1 MASPLQMK
9 SRPKPAAVGGRKSD
23 VPDDARRILQEG
35 MTLEKAGRNDEAAQR
50 YYAVLKK
57 YPDQPDANYLM
68 GLVAARSDD
77 IDVAIGC
84 FEKAV
89 KGRPKAPDF
98 LVKLGRAYLEANM
111 YFEAEE
117 QLLKAVRLAP
127 KDPEGL
133 TILGDVYR
141 KSDRPEKAEIFFKR
155 ALAIRKDFPRA
166 FTGLAQ
172 AKMAQGD
179 HDTAIAMYR
188 DAIARG
194 LRVPQSWR
202 GYAMGQKFSGDAAE
216 IDTVEALLDE
226 YDGKN
231 QAKARSSLLWAAGK
245 MANDIGQYD
254 RAFHHFNAAK
264 TTDYD
269 DYNLSAYADKVALMK
284 ELFTAEFFAER
295 ADFGNDS
302 NRPIFVFGMPRSGT
316 TLTEQIIASHPRVH
330 AGSEVVFFNHAT
342 DVFGYRSGNM
352 DNFAKNVRDLDAKR
366 AAAIADEFLDYLK
379 KFSATAPHVTDKMPH
394 NFERLWL
401 IAPLFP
407 KATYIHCTRNPIDN
421 CVSIF
426 TNPLNQ
432 GHSYSRTL
440 EDLGGYYRLYKEL
453 TEHFLSVIPVD
464 VLESRYEEL
473 VADQEAK
480 SRALV
485 AHAGLEWDDAS
496 LRYYEHATSVRTLSH
511 WQVRQPV
518 YQSSVERW
526 RRYGANLN
534 PLIRALGDLAPADAN
549 VAENAD
555 ATIADEPFRKSR

>member
-1 MASPLQMK
+1 MP
-9 SRPKPAAVGGRKSD
+9 PAAGGKKKSS
-23 VPDDARRILQEG
+23 VPEDARRILQNG
-35 MTLEKAGRNDEAAQR
+35 LLLEKAGRNDEAAQH
-50 YYAVLKK
+50 YHAVLKR

-98 LVKLGRAYLEANM
+98 LVKLGRAYLKANM

-155 ALAIRKDFPRA
+155 ALAIRKDYPRA
-166 FTGLAQ
+166 FTGMAQ
-172 AKMAQGD
+172 VKMAQGE
-179 HDTAIAMYR
+179 HDTAIEMYR
-188 DAIARG
+188 DAIAKG

-202 GYAMGQKFSGDAAE
+202 GYAMGQKFSDDAPE
-216 IDTVEALLDE
+216 IDTVEALLGK

-231 QAKARSSLLWAAGK
+231 QVKARSCLLWAAGK
-245 MANDIGQYD
+245 MANDTGQYD
-254 RAFHHFNAAK
+254 RAFGHFIAAK
-264 TTDYD
+264 KADYD
-269 DYNLSAYADKVALMK
+269 DYDLSAYAEKVARLK
-284 ELFTAEFFAER
+284 ELFTADFFAER
-295 ADFGNDS
+295 AEFSNDS
-302 NRPIFVFGMPRSGT
+302 NRPIFIFGMPRSGT
-316 TLTEQIIASHPRVH
+316 TLTEQILASHPRVH
-330 AGSEVVFFNHAT
+330 AGSEVVFFNQAT
-342 DVFGYRSGNM
+342 DVMGYRSGNM
-352 DNFAKNVRDLDAKR
+352 DEFARNVGDLDSKR
-366 AAAIADEFLDYLK
+366 ATAIAKEFLDYLK
-379 KFSATAPHVTDKMPH
+379 KLSTTAPHVTDKMPH

-401 IAPLFP
+401 IALLFP

-426 TNPLNQ
+426 TNPFNKA
-432 GHSYSRTL
+432 HAYSRTL
-440 EDLGGYYRLYKEL
+440 QDLGGYYRLYREL
-453 TEHFLSVIPVD
+453 TEHFCSVIPVE

-480 SRALV
+480 SRALI

-518 YQSSVERW
+518 YKTSVERW
-526 RRYGANLN
+526 RRYGASLD
-534 PLIRALGDLAPADAN
+534 PLIRALGDLAPADAI
-549 VAENAD
+549 VSENAD
-555 ATIADEPFRKSR
+555 APLGISG

>member
-9 SRPKPAAVGGRKSD
+9 TRPMPAAAGGKKSS
-23 VPDDARRILQEG
+23 VPEDARRILQEG
-35 MTLEKAGRNDEAAQR
+35 MMLEKAGRNDEAAQR

-68 GLVAARSDD
+68 GLVAARSGD
-77 IDVAIGC
+77 IDVAISC

-98 LVKLGRAYLEANM
+98 LVKLGRAYLKANM
-111 YFEAEE
+111 FFEAEE

-127 KDPEGL
+127 KDPEAL

-155 ALAIRKDFPRA
+155 ALAIRKDYPRA
-166 FTGLAQ
+166 FTGLAHV
-172 AKMAQGD
+172 KMAQGD

-188 DAIARG
+188 DAISRD

-202 GYAMGQKFSGDAAE
+202 GYAMGQKFSGDVAE
-216 IDTVEALLDE
+216 IDTVEALLGK
-226 YDGKN
+226 YDGEK
-231 QAKARSSLLWAAGK
+231 QSKARSSLLWAAGK

-254 RAFHHFNAAK
+254 RAFRHYVAAK

-269 DYNLSAYADKVALMK
+269 DYDLSLYADKVAFLK

-295 ADFGNDS
+295 AEFGNDS
-302 NRPIFVFGMPRSGT
+302 NRPIFIFGMPRSGT

-330 AGSEVVFFNHAT
+330 AGSEVVFFNQAT
-342 DVFGYRSGNM
+342 DVLGYRSGNL
-352 DNFAKNVRDLDAKR
+352 DEFAKTVRDIDAKR
-366 AAAIADEFLDYLK
+366 AAAIAREFLDYLK
-379 KFSATAPHVTDKMPH
+379 KFSSTAPHVTDKMPH

-401 IAPLFP
+401 IALLFP

-426 TNPLNQ
+426 TNPFNQ
-432 GHSYSRTL
+432 AHSYSRTL
-440 EDLGGYYRLYKEL
+440 EDLGGYYRLYNEL
-453 TEHFLSVIPVD
+453 TEHLCSVIPVD

-480 SRALV
+480 SRRLI

-496 LRYYEHATSVRTLSH
+496 LRYYDHATSVRTLSH

-518 YQSSVERW
+518 YESSVERW
-526 RRYGANLN
+526 RRYGANLD
-534 PLIRALGDLAPADAN
+534 PLIRALGDLAPADA
-549 VAENAD
+549 VVG
-555 ATIADEPFRKSR
+555 KSG

>member
-9 SRPKPAAVGGRKSD
+9 PRPMPAAAGGKKSS
-23 VPDDARRILQEG
+23 VPEDARHILQEG
-35 MTLEKAGRNDEAAQR
+35 LLLEKAGRNDEAAQR

-98 LVKLGRAYLEANM
+98 LVKLGRAYLKANM
-111 YFEAEE
+111 YFEAED

-155 ALAIRKDFPRA
+155 ALAIRKDYPRA

-172 AKMAQGD
+172 VKMAQGD
-179 HDTAIAMYR
+179 HNTAIEMYR
-188 DAIARG
+188 DAIAKG

-216 IDTVEALLDE
+216 IDTVEALLDK
-226 YDGKN
+226 YDTKS
-231 QAKARSSLLWAAGK
+231 QANARSSLFWAAGK

-254 RAFHHFNAAK
+254 RAFGHFIAAK
-264 TTDYD
+264 KVDYD
-269 DYNLSAYADKVALMK
+269 DYDLSTDADKVAFMK
-284 ELFTAEFFAER
+284 ELFTPEFFAER
-295 ADFGNDS
+295 AEFANDS
-302 NRPIFVFGMPRSGT
+302 NRPIFIFGMPRSGT

-330 AGSEVVFFNHAT
+330 AGSEVVFFNQAT
-342 DVFGYRSGNM
+342 DFLGYRSSNL
-352 DNFAKNVRDLDAKR
+352 DEFAKAACGLNAKR
-366 AAAIADEFLDYLK
+366 AAAIAGEFLDYLK

-401 IAPLFP
+401 IALLFP

-426 TNPLNQ
+426 TNPFNAA
-432 GHSYSRTL
+432 HSYSRTL
-440 EDLGGYYRLYKEL
+440 EELGGYYRLYKEL
-453 TEHFLSVIPVD
+453 TEHFCSVIPVD

-480 SRALV
+480 SRALI
-485 AHAGLEWDDAS
+485 AHAGLEWDEAS

-518 YQSSVERW
+518 YKTSVERW
-526 RRYGANLN
+526 RRYGANLD
-534 PLIRALGDLAPADAN
+534 PLIRALGDLAPADA
-549 VAENAD
+549 VTGENCRCAPLD
-555 ATIADEPFRKSR
+555 SSG

>member
-9 SRPKPAAVGGRKSD
+9 SRPAPAAAGGKKSG
-23 VPDDARRILQEG
+23 VPEDARRILQEG
-35 MTLEKAGRNDEAAQR
+35 MMLEKAGRNDEAAQR

-98 LVKLGRAYLEANM
+98 LVKLGRAYLKANM

-133 TILGDVYR
+133 TILGNVYS
-141 KSDRPEKAEIFFKR
+141 KADKPEKAEIFFKR
-155 ALAIRKDFPRA
+155 ALAVRKDYPRA

-179 HDTAIAMYR
+179 HETATAMYR
-188 DAIARG
+188 DTIARG

-202 GYAMGQKFSGDAAE
+202 GYAMGQKFSGDVAE
-216 IDTVEALLDE
+216 IDTVEALLDK
-226 YDGKN
+226 YDTKK

-245 MANDIGQYD
+245 MANDLGQYD
-254 RAFHHFNAAK
+254 RAFDHFIVAK
-264 TTDYD
+264 KTDYD
-269 DYNLSAYADKVALMK
+269 NYDLSVYADKVAFLK
-284 ELFTAEFFAER
+284 EFFTAGFFAER

-302 NRPIFVFGMPRSGT
+302 NRPIFIFGMPRSGT

-330 AGSEVVFFNHAT
+330 AGSEVVFFNQAT
-342 DVFGYRSGNM
+342 DVLGFRSGNM
-352 DNFAKNVRDLDAKR
+352 GEFAGIVRDLDAKR
-366 AAAIADEFLDYLK
+366 AAAIAAEFLDYLK
-379 KFSATAPHVTDKMPH
+379 KFSTTAPHVTDKMPH

-401 IAPLFP
+401 IALLFP

-426 TNPLNQ
+426 TNPFNKA
-432 GHSYSRTL
+432 HSYSRTL

-453 TEHFLSVIPVD
+453 TEHFCSVIPVS

-480 SRALV
+480 SRALI

-496 LRYYEHATSVRTLSH
+496 LRYYDHATSVRTLSH

-518 YQSSVERW
+518 YKTSVERW
-526 RRYGANLN
+526 RRYGANLD
-534 PLIRALGDLAPADAN
+534 PLIRSLGDLAPADAN
-549 VAENAD
+549 VGENAD
-555 ATIADEPFRKSR
+555 AAIADASLKTSG

>member
-1 MASPLQMK
+1 MAPPLQTK
-9 SRPKPAAVGGRKSD
+9 SRAISAAAGGKKSN
-23 VPDDARRILQEG
+23 VPEDARRMLQEG
-35 MTLEKAGRNDEAAQR
+35 LLLEKAGRNDEAAQH

-89 KGRPKAPDF
+89 KGRPKTPDF
-98 LVKLGRAYLEANM
+98 LVKLGRAYLKANM
-111 YFEAEE
+111 FFEAEE

-127 KDPEGL
+127 RDPEGL

-141 KSDRPEKAEIFFKR
+141 KSDRPDKAELFFRR

-166 FTGLAQ
+166 YTGLAQ
-172 AKMAQGD
+172 VKMAQGE
-179 HDTAIAMYR
+179 HDTAIKMYR

-216 IDTVEALLDE
+216 IDTVEALLE
-226 YDGKN
+226 KYDGKK
-231 QAKARSSLLWAAGK
+231 QPKARSSLHWAAGK
-245 MANDIGQYD
+245 MANDLGQYD
-254 RAFHHFNAAK
+254 RAFGHFIAGKKA
-264 TTDYD
+264 DYD
-269 DYNLSAYADKVALMK
+269 DYDLSAYAEKVAILK
-284 ELFTAEFFAER
+284 ELFTADFFAER

-302 NRPIFVFGMPRSGT
+302 NRPIFIFGMPRSGT
-316 TLTEQIIASHPRVH
+316 TLTEQIIASHPRIH
-330 AGSEVVFFNHAT
+330 AGSEVVFFNQAT
-342 DVFGYRSGNM
+342 DVLGYRSGNM
-352 DNFAKNVRDLDAKR
+352 DEFARNVGDLDARR
-366 AAAIADEFLDYLK
+366 AGAIAREFLDYLK

-401 IAPLFP
+401 IALLFP

-426 TNPLNQ
+426 TNPFNQ
-432 GHSYSRTL
+432 AHSYSRTL
-440 EDLGGYYRLYKEL
+440 ADLGGYYRLYKEL
-453 TEHFLSVIPVD
+453 TEHFCSVIPVK

-473 VADQEAK
+473 VADQEEK
-480 SRALV
+480 SRLLI

-518 YQSSVERW
+518 YKTSVERW
-526 RRYGANLN
+526 RRYGANLD
-534 PLIRALGDLAPADAN
+534 PLIRALGDLAPVDAN
-549 VAENAD
+549 IGESDDTA
-555 ATIADEPFRKSR
+555 IADETFSEAR

>member
-1 MASPLQMK
+1 M
-9 SRPKPAAVGGRKSD
+9 PAAAGGKKSGI
-23 VPDDARRILQEG
+23 PADARSILQEG
-35 MTLEKAGRNDEAAQR
+35 MMLEKAGNKDEAAQR

-98 LVKLGRAYLEANM
+98 LVKLGRAYLKANM

-127 KDPEGL
+127 KEPEGL
-133 TILGDVYR
+133 TILGEVYQ
-141 KSDRPEKAEIFFKR
+141 KSDQPEKAEIFYKR

-166 FTGLAQ
+166 FTGLAHV
-172 AKMAQGD
+172 KMAQGN
-179 HDTAIAMYR
+179 HDTAMTMYR

-202 GYAMGQKFSGDAAE
+202 GYAMAQKFSGDVAE
-216 IDTVEALLDE
+216 IDEVEALLDKYGGE
-226 YDGKN
+226 S
-231 QAKARSSLLWAAGK
+231 QAKARSSLHWAAGK

-254 RAFHHFNAAK
+254 RAFGHYVIAK

-269 DYNLSAYADKVALMK
+269 DYDLSAYADKVAHLK

-295 ADFGNDS
+295 AEFGNDS
-302 NRPIFVFGMPRSGT
+302 NRPIFIFGMPRSGT

-330 AGSEVVFFNHAT
+330 AGSEVVFFNQAA
-342 DVFGYRSGNM
+342 DILGFRSGDM
-352 DNFAKNVRDLDAKR
+352 DKFGKIVRDLDTR
-366 AAAIADEFLDYLK
+366 QAAAIAKEFLDYLK
-379 KFSATAPHVTDKMPH
+379 KFSTTAPHVTDKMPH

-401 IAPLFP
+401 IALLFP

-426 TNPLNQ
+426 TNPLNRA
-432 GHSYSRTL
+432 HSYSRTL
-440 EDLGGYYRLYKEL
+440 KDVGGYYRLYKEL
-453 TEHFLSVIPVD
+453 TEHLCNVIPVD

-480 SRALV
+480 SRRLI

-518 YQSSVERW
+518 YKTSVERW
-526 RRYGANLN
+526 RRYGANLD
-534 PLIRALGDLAPADAN
+534 PLIRALGDLASADAKIG
-549 VAENAD
+549 ENGGAASTDAPLGDSGRLRAD
-555 ATIADEPFRKSR
+555 KERT

>member
-9 SRPKPAAVGGRKSD
+9 SRPMTAAAGGKKSS
-23 VPDDARRILQEG
+23 VPEDARHILQEG
-35 MTLEKAGRNDEAAQR
+35 LSLEKAGRNDEAAQH

-89 KGRPKAPDF
+89 KGRPRAVDF
-98 LVKLGRAYLEANM
+98 LVKLGRAYLKANM
-111 YFEAEE
+111 YFEAED

-127 KDPEGL
+127 RDPEGL

-141 KSDRPEKAEIFFKR
+141 KSDRPEKAEIIFKR
-155 ALAIRKDFPRA
+155 ALAIRKDYPRA

-172 AKMAQGD
+172 VKMAQGD
-179 HDTAIAMYR
+179 HNTAIEMYR
-188 DAIARG
+188 DAIAKG

-202 GYAMGQKFSGDAAE
+202 GYAMGQKFSGDAAA
-216 IDTVEALLDE
+216 IDTVEALLDK
-226 YDGKN
+226 YDTKS
-231 QAKARSSLLWAAGK
+231 QAKARSSLFWAAGK

-254 RAFHHFNAAK
+254 RAFGHFIAAK
-264 TTDYD
+264 KVDYD
-269 DYNLSAYADKVALMK
+269 DYDLSAYADKVAILK
-284 ELFTAEFFAER
+284 ELFTPEFFAER

-330 AGSEVVFFNHAT
+330 AGSEVVFFNQAT
-342 DVFGYRSGNM
+342 DVLGYRDGNM
-352 DNFAKNVRDLDAKR
+352 DKFAENVGDLDAKH
-366 AAAIADEFLDYLK
+366 AAGIAKEFLDYLK

-401 IAPLFP
+401 IALLFP

-426 TNPLNQ
+426 TNPFNKA
-432 GHSYSRTL
+432 HAYSRTL
-440 EDLGGYYRLYKEL
+440 EDLGGYYRLYNEL
-453 TEHFLSVIPVD
+453 TEHLCSVIPVD

-480 SRALV
+480 SRALI
-485 AHAGLEWDDAS
+485 AHAGLEWDVAS

-518 YQSSVERW
+518 YQTSVERW
-526 RRYGANLN
+526 RRYGANLD
-534 PLIRALGDLAPADAN
+534 PLIRALGDLAPTDAN
-549 VAENAD
+549 VGENAD
-555 ATIADEPFRKSR
+555 APLDSSG

>member
-9 SRPKPAAVGGRKSD
+9 SRPTPAAARGKKSS
-23 VPDDARRILQEG
+23 VPEDARRILQEG
-35 MTLEKAGRNDEAAQR
+35 MMLEKAGRNDEAAQR

-98 LVKLGRAYLEANM
+98 LVKLGRAYLKANM

-127 KDPEGL
+127 KDPEAL

-141 KSDRPEKAEIFFKR
+141 KSDRPEKAEIIFKR
-155 ALAIRKDFPRA
+155 ALAIRKDYPRA

-172 AKMAQGD
+172 VRMAQGD
-179 HDTAIAMYR
+179 HETAMEMYR

-202 GYAMGQKFSGDAAE
+202 GYAMGQKFSGDVAE
-216 IDTVEALLDE
+216 IDTVEALLDK
-226 YDGKN
+226 YDGKS
-231 QAKARSSLLWAAGK
+231 QEKARSALLWAAGK
-245 MANDIGQYD
+245 MANDLGQYD
-254 RAFHHFNAAK
+254 RAFRHYVAAK
-264 TTDYD
+264 ATDYA
-269 DYNLSAYADKVALMK
+269 DYDLSAYADKVAFMK
-284 ELFTAEFFAER
+284 EFLTAEFFAER

-302 NRPIFVFGMPRSGT
+302 DRPIFIFGMPRSGT
-316 TLTEQIIASHPRVH
+316 TLTEQIIAGHPRVH
-330 AGSEVVFFNHAT
+330 AGSEIVFFNQAT
-342 DVFGYRSGNM
+342 DVLGYRSGNM
-352 DNFAKNVRDLDAKR
+352 DNFARNIRDLEAKR
-366 AAAIADEFLDYLK
+366 AGAIAQEFIKYLK
-379 KFSATAPHVTDKMPH
+379 KFSASAPHVTDKMPH
-394 NFERLWL
+394 NFESLWM
-401 IAPLFP
+401 IALLFP

-426 TNPLNQ
+426 TNPFNQ
-432 GHSYSRTL
+432 AHSYSRTL

-453 TEHFLSVIPVD
+453 TEHFCRVIPVD

-480 SRALV
+480 SRRLI
-485 AHAGLEWDDAS
+485 AHAGLEWDNAS
-496 LRYYEHATSVRTLSH
+496 LRYYENATSVRTLSH

-518 YQSSVERW
+518 YQTSVERW
-526 RRYGANLN
+526 RRYGANLD
-534 PLIRALGDLAPADAN
+534 PLIRALGDLAPADA
-549 VAENAD
+549 ATGENGD
-555 ATIADEPFRKSR
+555 ATIADESVSEAS

>member
-9 SRPKPAAVGGRKSD
+9 SRPMTAAAGGKKSS
-23 VPDDARRILQEG
+23 VPEDARHILQEG
-35 MTLEKAGRNDEAAQR
+35 LSLEKAGRNDEAAQH

-77 IDVAIGC
+77 IDVAIGY

-89 KGRPKAPDF
+89 KGRPKAVDF
-98 LVKLGRAYLEANM
+98 LVKLGRAYLKANM
-111 YFEAEE
+111 YFEAED

-127 KDPEGL
+127 RDPEGL

-141 KSDRPEKAEIFFKR
+141 KSDRPEKAEIIFKR
-155 ALAIRKDFPRA
+155 ALAIRKDYPRA

-172 AKMAQGD
+172 VKMAQGD
-179 HDTAIAMYR
+179 HDTAIEMYR
-188 DAIARG
+188 DAIAKG

-202 GYAMGQKFSGDAAE
+202 GYAMGQKFSGDAAA
-216 IDTVEALLDE
+216 IDTVEALLDK
-226 YDGKN
+226 YDTKS

-254 RAFHHFNAAK
+254 RAFGHFIAAK
-264 TTDYD
+264 KVDYD
-269 DYNLSAYADKVALMK
+269 DYDLSAYADKVAILK
-284 ELFTAEFFAER
+284 ELFTPEFFAER

-330 AGSEVVFFNHAT
+330 AGSEVVFFNQAT
-342 DVFGYRSGNM
+342 DVLGYRDGNM
-352 DNFAKNVRDLDAKR
+352 DKFAENVGDLDAKR
-366 AAAIADEFLDYLK
+366 AAGIAKEFLDYLK

-401 IAPLFP
+401 IALLFP

-426 TNPLNQ
+426 TNPFNKA
-432 GHSYSRTL
+432 HAYSRTL
-440 EDLGGYYRLYKEL
+440 EDLGGYYRLYNEL
-453 TEHFLSVIPVD
+453 IEHLCSVIPVD

-480 SRALV
+480 SRALI
-485 AHAGLEWDDAS
+485 AHAGLEWDVAS

-518 YQSSVERW
+518 YQTSVERW
-526 RRYGANLN
+526 RRYGANLD
-534 PLIRALGDLAPADAN
+534 PLIRALGDLAPTDAN
-549 VAENAD
+549 VGENAD
-555 ATIADEPFRKSR
+555 APLDSSG